1 MKTGAN
7 LVITVP
13 NKKEIVY
20 RLRRGNMSNDLYS
33 IKPIHGLMQIID
45 SETEYEEKTLFKQA
59 YLFELKDAINNC
71 EEYLVDDRTLLSV
84 FRAKNLVPIENFTAE
99 NYARIHDRRNKNGID
114 LDQERRSL
122 SDQERE
128 VVDLYQIYVFR
139 KVA

>member
-59 YLFELKDAINNC
+59 YLF
-71 EEYLVDDRTLLSV
+71 
-84 FRAKNLVPIENFTAE
+84 RAKNLVPIENFTAE